1 MMLRALNATRYVRKT
16 GEVHAIQCGSI
27 RSGFVWNHI
36 DRSDDEWKA
45 RAMAEPIPSMHLPL
59 PVIRIG
65 GQAVTAKGMVRPD
78 YDEAKATAH
87 FKGREVV
94 LDVDVGV
101 GKGAAKVW
109 TCDLTHGSIAIN
121 ADYRS

>member
-65 GQAVTAKGMVRPD
+65 GH
-78 YDEAKATAH
+78 EA
-87 FKGREVV
+87 FVV
-94 LDVDVGV
+94 IIGPPRKDVDY
-101 GKGAAKVW
+101 
-109 TCDLTHGSIAIN
+109 S
-121 ADYRS
+121 